1 MKTSRSV
8 AAIAFAVMIVING
21 LANIIPLNGLTT
33 GDVSNA
39 YPNLFAPA
47 AITFSIWSVIYILLA
62 AYTLYQI
69 GVFKH
74 KQITLKDKVIDK
86 ITPFYIASSLVNAT
100 WIVTW
105 HYQMIWLSVGLMIGL
120 LYCLGRI
127 VNILKNEAMTPVET
141 AVVRAPFSVYFG
153 WITVALI
160 ANITTWLVSMN
171 WTGGGISPEIW
182 TLVILIVGTIISI
195 YTALRNSDW
204 IYLLV
209 PVWAYFGIIVKHILP
224 NGWNGSYLSIIMV
237 ATALMAVMALVA
249 GYLINDNRQT
259 TPRKK
264 FWIF

>member
-1 MKTSRSV
+1 MKTARSV
-8 AAIAFAVMIVING
+8 AAIAFAIMIVVNG

-47 AITFSIWSVIYILLA
+47 PITFSIWSVIYILLA
-62 AYTLYQI
+62 GYTLYQI

-74 KQITLKDKVIDK
+74 KQITLKDKVLDK
-86 ITPFYIASSLVNAT
+86 VTPFYIASSLINAT

-105 HYQMIWLSVGLMIGL
+105 HYQIFWLSVILMIGL
-120 LYCLGRI
+120 LYCLARI
-127 VNILKNEAMTPVET
+127 VNILKNQPMTPVET

-160 ANITTWLVSMN
+160 ANVTTWLVSLG
-171 WTGGGISPEIW
+171 WTGGGINPEIW
-182 TLVILIVGTIISI
+182 MLLILVVGSVISV
-195 YTALRNSDW
+195 YTALRNNDW

-224 NGWNGSYLSIIMV
+224 NGWNGSYLSVIMV
-237 ATALMAVMALVA
+237 ASALMTVMALVA
-249 GYLINDNRQT
+249 GYLINDNRQA
-259 TPRKK
+259 PHRKK